1 MKQPGLQELY
11 LNAIRK
17 EKIPATF
24 YLVNGFRMNGI
35 IEAFDNFTVI
45 INCGKDQE
53 MIFKHA
59 ISTIIPSQPLNPVS
73 YTHLDVYKRQ
83 LVVRKGVWK

>member
-1 MKQPGLQELY
+1 MKQAGLQELY

-35 IEAFDNFTVI
+35 IEAFDSFTVVL
-45 INCGKDQE
+45 NCGQDQE

-59 ISTIIPSQPLNPVS
+59 ISTIIPSRPLDLSGLAS
-73 YTHLDVYKRQ
+73 YME
-83 LVVRKGVWK
+83 

>member
-17 EKIPATF
+17 ETDTRPLFISSMV
-24 YLVNGFRMNGI
+24 LRMNGI

-59 ISTIIPSQPLNPVS
+59 ISTIIPILSL
-73 YTHLDVYKRQ
+73 
-83 LVVRKGVWK
+83 